1 MKLKPVGSEV
11 RSALIGRRHESDL
24 LIARRREAGD
34 GRGQIVL
41 LSGEAGVGKSC
52 LLRNFESTI
61 RSGRP
66 TFAIARC
73 VEFVQTPLGPLR
85 DLLQQLDRRN
95 STPRDSAA
103 HALVE
108 RLTFERNAEATA
120 TSPPV
125 GALFEAIDGAFERYA
140 RRGTVI
146 LLVEDIHWADR
157 STLGF
162 LTYLADRIERRRLL
176 LVATYRSDEL
186 RPTSPRLVQFASL
199 LAKNSVTDLNLAPLD
214 ESSVRALIDQTIP
227 QGEALS
233 NATIAGIV
241 RRSQGNPF
249 FAEELLKSE
258 LTRDPSARA
267 RELPLSI
274 RGAILARAAL
284 LSQEERMVLSFA
296 AVLGERFSVD
306 RLVALCKGEREPVLG
321 ALEHARTLQLL
332 EDEVGNSKDL
342 AFRHALTQEVLYGE
356 LLAER
361 VRPLHRTIAEE
372 LERRPDRTA
381 ASVELAHHWRR
392 AGDLRRG
399 AAYDEITGDQAYAMG
414 AFADAVFY
422 YERALADR
430 EGGKPELV
438 HKIGV
443 SLGSLNQ
450 LNAGIERLRHAGE
463 LYWRTGDFEG
473 FAKNASALG
482 AQLYNSGDAGAA
494 TAVYH
499 QAIEAVRLKLPPERL
514 DLFRARIAYNCVAAL
529 DDEAAL
535 SFLSDIREPIVDPMT
550 ATQTYLARLKIAA
563 MHGDIDQWRL
573 YAERAVTSARPL
585 DDVGYSRLH
594 HAHCQIALDAV
605 GLGEIEL
612 AREHFQAAMPLR
624 PERHSSSVLVSAA
637 SAFEHTL
644 RGDFVTA
651 ASLLRG
657 TACTYQQSY
666 AILVHVKSANFV
678 LGICSG
684 DDARLRRDDSESFLR
699 YGVEHGMRLAIGL
712 LGGPYAWALGILGE
726 TDDAAAWIER
736 IADVLP
742 GAHRFLFAYLAAA
755 QFGRNDAVASMRTR
769 LVAEAVRPQDRVN
782 KAALAL
788 FDAFAA
794 QRGLIDADPQS
805 SARTAGGLFEAIG
818 WSWLAARAYELA
830 GETKRALETYR
841 GLGAVRDLRR
851 LEVARPDAVF
861 AVLSSREREVAQL
874 VAAGHSNEEIAQ
886 LLHISSRTAE
896 KHVSSALKK
905 LNLRSRLQ
913 LGRLLA
919 RSQSISE

>member
-1 MKLKPVGSEV
+1 MKLKTVGSEV
-11 RSALIGRRHESDL
+11 RSALIGRRRESDVL
-24 LIARRREAGD
+24 TACRRDAGE

-41 LSGEAGVGKSC
+41 LGGEAGVGKSC
-52 LLRNFESTI
+52 LLRHFESTI

-66 TFAIARC
+66 TFATARC

-108 RLTFERNAEATA
+108 RLTFERNAEATGS
-120 TSPPV
+120 SPHV

-162 LTYLADRIERRRLL
+162 LAYLADRIERRRLL

-186 RPTSPRLVQFASL
+186 RPDSPRLVQFASL
-199 LAKNSVTDLNLAPLD
+199 LAKKSVTDIDLAPLD
-214 ESSVRALIDQTIP
+214 EPSVRVLIDQTLP
-227 QGEALS
+227 HGEGLS
-233 NATIAGIV
+233 SATVAGIV

-258 LTRDPSARA
+258 LTRDPRARA

-274 RGAILARAAL
+274 RGAILARAGL
-284 LSQEERMVLSFA
+284 LSQEERTVLSFA

-306 RLVALCKGEREPVLG
+306 RLVALCKGEREPVLR
-321 ALEHARTLQLL
+321 ALEHARALQLV
-332 EDEVGNSKDL
+332 EDESGSSKDL

-361 VRPLHRTIAEE
+361 VRPLHQRIAEE
-372 LERRPDRTA
+372 LERRSDRA
-381 ASVELAHHWRR
+381 APSVELAHHWRR

-399 AAYDEITGDQAYAMG
+399 AMYDEMAADHAHAMG

-422 YERALADR
+422 YERALGDR
-430 EGGKPELV
+430 QNGKEELV

-463 LYWRTGDFEG
+463 LYWRADDFEG

-482 AQLYNSGDAGAA
+482 AQLYNSGDTGAA

-529 DDEAAL
+529 DDEAAR
-535 SFLSDIREPIVDPMT
+535 SFLSEIREPIADPMT
-550 ATQTYLARLKIAA
+550 ATQTYLARLKISA
-563 MHGDIDQWRL
+563 MHGDIDEWRL
-573 YAERAVTSARPL
+573 YAERAIEAARPL
-585 DDVGYSRLH
+585 EDTGYSRLR

-605 GLGEIEL
+605 GLGEVEL
-612 AREHFQAAMPLR
+612 AREHFQTAMPLQ
-624 PERHSSSVLVSAA
+624 PELHSSSALVSAA
-637 SAFEHTL
+637 SALEHTL
-644 RGDFVTA
+644 RGDFMTA
-651 ASLLRG
+651 ASLLRD
-657 TACTYQQSY
+657 TAATPQQSY

-678 LGICSG
+678 LGICCG
-684 DDARLRRDDSESFLR
+684 DDARLTRDDSESFLR
-699 YGVEHGMRLAIGL
+699 YGVDHGMRLAIGL
-712 LGGPYAWALGILGE
+712 LGGPYAWALGIRGE
-726 TDDAAAWIER
+726 ADEAAAWIAR

-755 QFGRNDAVASMRTR
+755 QFGRNDAVRSMRSR
-769 LVAEAVRPQDRVN
+769 LVTAAARPQDRVN
-782 KAALAL
+782 KAVLAL

-805 SARTAGGLFEAIG
+805 NARTAAGLFEAIG

-830 GETKRALETYR
+830 GESKRALETYR
-841 GLGAVRDLRR
+841 RLGAVRDLRR
-851 LEVARPDAVF
+851 LEVTRSDATLT
-861 AVLSSREREVAQL
+861 VLSAREQEVAQL
-874 VAAGHSNEEIAQ
+874 VAAGHPNEEIAQ

-919 RSQSISE
+919 RSQALSE

>member
-1 MKLKPVGSEV
+1 LKLKAAGSEV

-24 LIARRREAGD
+24 LMARRREAGD
-34 GRGQIVL
+34 GHGQIVL

-66 TFAIARC
+66 TFATARC

-108 RLTFERNAEATA
+108 RLTFERNAEATGS
-120 TSPPV
+120 SPPA

-146 LLVEDIHWADR
+146 LLIEDIHWADR

-199 LAKNSVTDLNLAPLD
+199 LAKKSVTDLSLAPLD

-227 QGEALS
+227 HGEALS
-233 NATIAGIV
+233 SATIAGIV

-258 LTRDPSARA
+258 LTRDPRSRA

-284 LSQEERMVLSFA
+284 LSQEERTVLSLA
-296 AVLGERFSVD
+296 AVLGERFSID
-306 RLVALCKGEREPVLG
+306 RVVALCQGERESVLR
-321 ALEHARTLQLL
+321 ALEHARTLQLV
-332 EDEVGNSKDL
+332 EDEFGNSKDL

-399 AAYDEITGDQAYAMG
+399 VAYDEMAGDHAHAMG

-430 EGGKPELV
+430 DDGKAELV

-482 AQLYNSGDAGAA
+482 AQLYNSGNAGAA
-494 TAVYH
+494 TSVYH

-535 SFLSDIREPIVDPMT
+535 SFLSEIREPIADPMT
-550 ATQTYLARLKIAA
+550 ATQTYLARLKVAA

-573 YAERAVTSARPL
+573 YAERAVAAASPL
-585 DDVGYSRLH
+585 KDVGYSRLH

-605 GLGEIEL
+605 GLGEVEL
-612 AREHFQAAMPLR
+612 AREHFQAAMPHR
-624 PERHSSSVLVSAA
+624 PELHSSSVLVSAA

-644 RGDFVTA
+644 RGDFMTA
-651 ASLLRG
+651 ASLLRD
-657 TACTYQQSY
+657 TAGTYQQSY

-726 TDDAAAWIER
+726 TDEAAAWIAR

-755 QFGRNDAVASMRTR
+755 QFGRNDAVKAMRSR
-769 LVAEAVRPQDRVN
+769 LVAAAARPQERVN

-794 QRGLIDADPQS
+794 QRGLIEADPQG
-805 SARTAGGLFEAIG
+805 SARAAAGLFEAIG
-818 WSWLAARAYELA
+818 WPWLAARAYELA
-830 GETKRALETYR
+830 GESKRALETYR
-841 GLGAVRDLRR
+841 ALGAVRDLRH
-851 LEVARPDAVF
+851 LEVARPDAILT
-861 AVLSSREREVAQL
+861 VLSSREREVGQL
-874 VAAGHSNEEIAQ
+874 VSAGHSNEEIAQ

-919 RSQSISE
+919 QSPVIAD

>member
-1 MKLKPVGSEV
+1 MKLKPLGSEA
-11 RSALIGRRHESDL
+11 RSALVGRRRESDL
-24 LIARRREAGD
+24 LIARRREAGE
-34 GRGQIVL
+34 GRGQVVL
-41 LSGEAGVGKSC
+41 LSGDAGVGKSC
-52 LLRNFESTI
+52 LLRYFEATI

-66 TFAIARC
+66 TFATARC
-73 VEFVQTPLGPLR
+73 VEFVQTPFGPLR

-103 HALVE
+103 HSLVE
-108 RLTFERNAEATA
+108 RLTFERNAET
-120 TSPPV
+120 TESSPPD

-162 LTYLADRIERRRLL
+162 LAYLADRIERRRLL

-186 RPTSPRLVQFASL
+186 RRDSPRLAQFASL
-199 LAKNSVTDLNLAPLD
+199 LTKQSVTDLAVPPLD
-214 ESSVRALIDQTIP
+214 ETSIRALIDQALP
-227 QGEALS
+227 HGEALS
-233 NATIAGIV
+233 SATIAGIV

-258 LTRDPSARA
+258 LTRDPRARA

-274 RGAILARAAL
+274 RGAILARAGL
-284 LSQEERMVLSFA
+284 LSQEERAVLSFA

-306 RLVALCKGEREPVLG
+306 RLVALCKGEREPVLR
-321 ALEHARTLQLL
+321 ALEHARALQLV
-332 EDEVGNSKDL
+332 EEEPGSSEEL

-372 LERRPDRTA
+372 LERRPARTA

-392 AGDLRRG
+392 AGDAQRG
-399 AAYDEITGDQAYAMG
+399 AMYDEMAADHAFAMG

-430 EGGKPELV
+430 ANGKAELV

-450 LNAGIERLRHAGE
+450 LNAGIERLRYAGE
-463 LYWRTGDFEG
+463 LYWGAGDFEG

-499 QAIEAVRLKLPPERL
+499 QAIAAVRPKLPPDRL

-535 SFLSDIREPIVDPMT
+535 SFLSEIREPIADPMT
-550 ATQTYLARLKIAA
+550 ATQTCLARLKVAA

-573 YAERAVTSARPL
+573 YAERAIEAGRAL
-585 DDVGYSRLH
+585 EDVGYSRLR
-594 HAHCQIALDAV
+594 HAHTQIALDAV
-605 GLGEIEL
+605 GLGEVEL
-612 AREHFQAAMPLR
+612 AREHFAAAMPVQ
-624 PERHSSSVLVSAA
+624 PELHSSSALVSAA

-644 RGDFVTA
+644 RGDFMTA
-651 ASLLRG
+651 ASLLRDTEG
-657 TACTYQQSY
+657 ASAQSY

-684 DDARLRRDDSESFLR
+684 DDARLRRDNSESFLR

-712 LGGPYAWALGILGE
+712 LGGPYAWALGIRGE
-726 TDDAAAWIER
+726 TAEAAAWITR
-736 IADVLP
+736 IAEVVP
-742 GAHRFLFAYLAAA
+742 GVHRFLFAYLAAA
-755 QFGRNDAVASMRTR
+755 QFGRNDAVRTMRSR
-769 LVAEAVRPQDRVN
+769 LVTAAARPQDRVN
-782 KAALAL
+782 KAVLAL

-805 SARTAGGLFEAIG
+805 SAHAAAGRFEAIG
-818 WSWLAARAYELA
+818 WSWLAARARELA
-830 GETKRALETYR
+830 GESKQALETYR
-841 GLGAVRDLRR
+841 RLGAVRDLRR
-851 LEVARPDAVF
+851 LEVARPDATLTI
-861 AVLSSREREVAQL
+861 LSSREREVAQL
-874 VAAGHSNEEIAQ
+874 VAAGHSNEEIAR

-905 LNLRSRLQ
+905 LNLRSRVQ

-919 RSQSISE
+919 QSQILSE

>member
-1 MKLKPVGSEV
+1 MKLKPDRSEV

-24 LIARRREAGD
+24 LVASRREAGE

-108 RLTFERNAEATA
+108 RLTFERNAEATES
-120 TSPPV
+120 SPPV

-146 LLVEDIHWADR
+146 LLIEDIHWADR

-162 LTYLADRIERRRLL
+162 LSYLADRIDRRRLL

-199 LAKNSVTDLNLAPLD
+199 LAKRSVTDLNLGPLD
-214 ESSVRALIDQTIP
+214 ESSIRALIDQAVP
-227 QGEALS
+227 HGEALN

-258 LTRDPSARA
+258 LTRDPKARA

-284 LSQEERMVLSFA
+284 LSQEERTVLSFA

-306 RLVALCKGEREPVLG
+306 RVVALCEGQRELVLS
-321 ALEHARTLQLL
+321 ALEHARTLQLV
-332 EDEVGNSKDL
+332 EDESGNSKDL

-372 LERRPDRTA
+372 LERRTDRTA

-399 AAYDEITGDQAYAMG
+399 AMYDEMAGDHAHAMG

-430 EGGKPELV
+430 GGGKPALV

-535 SFLSDIREPIVDPMT
+535 SFLSEIREPIADSMT

-563 MHGDIDQWRL
+563 MHGDIDRWRL
-573 YAERAVTSARPL
+573 YAGRTVEAARL
-585 DDVGYSRLH
+585 LEDVGYSRLR

-605 GLGEIEL
+605 GLGEVEL
-612 AREHFQAAMPLR
+612 AREHLHAAMPPQ
-624 PERHSSSVLVSAA
+624 PERHSSSALVSAA

-644 RGDFVTA
+644 RGDFMTA
-651 ASLLRG
+651 ASLLRD
-657 TACTYQQSY
+657 TAGAYQSY

-699 YGVEHGMRLAIGL
+699 YGLEHGMRLAIGL
-712 LGGPYAWALGILGE
+712 LGGPYAWALGIAGDIDE
-726 TDDAAAWIER
+726 AAAWIGR

-755 QFGRNDAVASMRTR
+755 QFGRSDAVASMRNR
-769 LVAEAVRPQDRVN
+769 LAAAAQRPQDRVN

-794 QRGLIDADPQS
+794 QRGLVDADPQGN
-805 SARTAGGLFEAIG
+805 ARTAAGLFEAIG
-818 WSWLAARAYELA
+818 WPWLAARAYEVA
-830 GETKRALETYR
+830 GESKRAVETYR

-851 LEVARPDAVF
+851 LEVARPDDISS
-861 AVLSSREREVAQL
+861 VLSAREREVARL
-874 VAAGHSNEEIAQ
+874 VASGHSNDEIAQ

-919 RSQSISE
+919 RSQTISS

>member
-1 MKLKPVGSEV
+1 MKLKPVGTEV
-11 RSALIGRRHESDL
+11 RTALIGRRHESDL

-41 LSGEAGVGKSC
+41 LGGGAGVGKSC
-52 LLRNFESTI
+52 LLRYFESTI

-66 TFAIARC
+66 TFATARC
-73 VEFVQTPLGPLR
+73 VEFVQTPFGALR

-108 RLTFERNAEATA
+108 RLTFERNADATES
-120 TSPPV
+120 SPPG

-146 LLVEDIHWADR
+146 LLIEDIHWADR

-186 RPTSPRLVQFASL
+186 RPDSPRLVQFASL
-199 LAKNSVTDLNLAPLD
+199 LAKKSVTDLELAPLD
-214 ESSVRALIDQTIP
+214 EPSVRALIDQALP
-227 QGEALS
+227 HGEALS

-258 LTRDPSARA
+258 LTRDPRARA

-274 RGAILARAAL
+274 RGAILARAGL
-284 LSQEERMVLSFA
+284 LSQDERTVLSFA

-306 RLVALCKGEREPVLG
+306 RLVALCNGQREPVLR
-321 ALEHARTLQLL
+321 ALEHARVLQLV
-332 EDEVGNSKDL
+332 EEEMGGSKDL

-356 LLAER
+356 LLGER

-372 LERRPDRTA
+372 LEREPDRA
-381 ASVELAHHWRR
+381 ASSVELAHHWRR
-392 AGDLRRG
+392 AGDLQRG
-399 AAYDEITGDQAYAMG
+399 AMYDEMAADHAYAIG

-422 YERALADR
+422 YERALDDR
-430 EGGKPELV
+430 KSGQAELV

-450 LNAGIERLRHAGE
+450 LNAGIERLRYAGE

-499 QAIEAVRLKLPPERL
+499 QAIEAVRPKLPPESL

-535 SFLSDIREPIVDPMT
+535 SFLSEIREPIADPMT
-550 ATQTYLARLKIAA
+550 ATQTYLARLKISA
-563 MHGDIDQWRL
+563 MHGNIDRWRL
-573 YAERAVTSARPL
+573 YAQRAIEAARPL
-585 DDVGYSRLH
+585 EDVGYSRLR
-594 HAHCQIALDAV
+594 HAHCQVALDAV
-605 GLGEIEL
+605 GLGEVEM
-612 AREHFQAAMPLR
+612 AREHFAAAMPPH
-624 PERHSSSVLVSAA
+624 PELHSSSALVSAA

-644 RGDFVTA
+644 RGDFMTA
-651 ASLLRG
+651 ASLLRDSEG
-657 TACTYQQSY
+657 ASQQSY
-666 AILVHVKSANFV
+666 AILVHVKSANFA

-712 LGGPYAWALGILGE
+712 LGGPYAWALGIRGE
-726 TDDAAAWIER
+726 TDEAAAWIAR

-755 QFGRNDAVASMRTR
+755 QFGRSDAVRSMRGR
-769 LVAEAVRPQDRVN
+769 LLTAAARPQNRVN
-782 KAALAL
+782 KAVLAL

-794 QRGLIDADPQS
+794 QRGLIEADPQS
-805 SARTAGGLFEAIG
+805 DALTAAGLFEAIG

-830 GETKRALETYR
+830 GDSKRALETYR
-841 GLGAVRDLRR
+841 RLGAVRDLRR
-851 LEVARPDAVF
+851 LEVARPDATL

-913 LGRLLA
+913 LGRLLE
-919 RSQSISE
+919 RSQVISE

>member
-1 MKLKPVGSEV
+1 MKLKPDRSEA
-11 RSALIGRRHESDL
+11 RSPLIGRQRESDL

-52 LLRNFESTI
+52 LLRSFESTI

-95 STPRDSAA
+95 STPRDLAA

-108 RLTFERNAEATA
+108 RLTFERNAEPTE
-120 TSPPV
+120 SPPV

-162 LTYLADRIERRRLL
+162 LSYLADRIERRRLL

-199 LAKNSVTDLNLAPLD
+199 LAKRSVTDLNLTPLD
-214 ESSVRALIDQTIP
+214 ESSIRALIDQAIP
-227 QGEALS
+227 HGEALN

-258 LTRDPSARA
+258 LTRDPRARA

-284 LSQEERMVLSFA
+284 LSPEERTVLSFA

-306 RLVALCKGEREPVLG
+306 RLVALCEGQREPVLA
-321 ALEHARTLQLL
+321 ALEHARTLQLV
-332 EDEVGNSKDL
+332 EDESGNSKDL

-372 LERRPDRTA
+372 LERRPGTA

-392 AGDLRRG
+392 AGEPQRG
-399 AAYDEITGDQAYAMG
+399 ATYDEMAGDHAHAMG

-430 EGGKPELV
+430 KGGEAELV

-450 LNAGIERLRHAGE
+450 LNAGIEQLRHAGE
-463 LYWRTGDFEG
+463 LFWRAGDFEG

-535 SFLSDIREPIVDPMT
+535 SFLSEIREPIADPMT
-550 ATQTYLARLKIAA
+550 ATQTYLARLKVAA

-573 YAERAVTSARPL
+573 YAERAIAAARHL
-585 DDVGYSRLH
+585 EDVGYSRLH

-605 GLGEIEL
+605 GLGEVEL

-624 PERHSSSVLVSAA
+624 PELHSSSVLVSAA

-644 RGDFVTA
+644 RGDFMTA
-651 ASLLRG
+651 ASLLRD
-657 TACTYQQSY
+657 TAGAYQQSY

-699 YGVEHGMRLAIGL
+699 YGIEHGMRLAIGL

-726 TDDAAAWIER
+726 VDEAAAWIAR

-755 QFGRNDAVASMRTR
+755 QFGRNDAVASMRSR
-769 LVAEAVRPQDRVN
+769 LAAAAARPQDRVN
-782 KAALAL
+782 KAALAI

-794 QRGLIDADPQS
+794 QRGLIEGDPQS
-805 SARTAGGLFEAIG
+805 NARTAAGLFEAIG
-818 WSWLAARAYELA
+818 WSWLAARAFELA
-830 GETKRALETYR
+830 GESKRALETYR
-841 GLGAVRDLRR
+841 GLGAARDLRR
-851 LEVARPDAVF
+851 LEVARPDAIST
-861 AVLSSREREVAQL
+861 VLSSREQEVAQL

-919 RSQSISE
+919 RSEVL